1 MLLWLTILASVPALY
16 LGFGALI
23 FLFQGRIVFRPSS
36 ESLCDPGDAGL
47 AFEDC
52 RFKTKDGV
60 ELRGWFIP
68 AEKPLCNV
76 LLCAGNAGNMSY
88 YLETALDFHETGCSL
103 LLFNY
108 RGYGPGGGPF
118 PTEEGVC
125 LDAEAAW
132 DYLVKERGAAPES
145 IAVVGRSLGGGVA
158 CELALRRNPKALVL
172 ESTFKSI
179 PAMAAE
185 LYPLY
190 PSKLLARV
198 KFDNISKVPRVK
210 CPTLVIHSPFDEL
223 IPYRHGKALFKAS
236 GGEPK
241 SFLTLS
247 GPHNECYF
255 CAEGVYKAGLRS
267 FLASC
272 FAPQGEAKPD
282 PNSKP
287 KG

>member
-23 FLFQGRIVFRPSS
+23 YLFQGRIVFRPSS

-52 RFKTKDGV
+52 RFKAKDGV
-60 ELRGWFIP
+60 ELRGWFIA
-68 AEKPLCNV
+68 AEKPLCCV
-76 LLCAGNAGNMSY
+76 ILCGGNAGNMSY
-88 YLETALDFHETGCSL
+88 YLETALDFNEIGCSL

-118 PTEEGVC
+118 PSEEGVC

-132 DYLVKERGAAPES
+132 DYLVKERGTPPES

-158 CELALRRNPKALVL
+158 CELAMRRELKALVL

-185 LYPLY
+185 LYPFY
-190 PSKLLARV
+190 PSKLLA
-198 KFDNISKVPRVK
+198 KINFDNISKAPRVK
-210 CPTLVIHSPFDEL
+210 CPTLVVHSPFDEL
-223 IPYRHGKALFKAS
+223 IPYRHGKALFKAL
-236 GGEPK
+236 GCQPK
-241 SFLTLS
+241 RFLTLS

-255 CAEGVYKAGLRS
+255 CAEGVYKAGLKS
-267 FLASC
+267 FLESC
-272 FAPQGEAKPD
+272 FSPKKGAEASPG
-282 PNSKP
+282 SKERP
-287 KG
+287 